1 METDHNAIVIQ
12 GKIRAGDEEELVY
25 GNQHHRTDLNNRD
38 LGSTDDNSLTIHAF
52 KQTREETLRKVTYLI
67 NCIKRQIHLGRET
80 IVFHMKSCRSI
91 PSRRRSRRCFSIR
104 AMAVHQ
110 ILYLFELSQTAL
122 QHKTRAIKWMLRQLF
137 R

>member
-52 KQTREETLRKVTYLI
+52 KQTREETLRKG
-67 NCIKRQIHLGRET
+67 NDC
-80 IVFHMKSCRSI
+80 FHMKSCRSI

-122 QHKTRAIKWMLRQLF
+122 QHKTRAIKW
-137 R
+137 